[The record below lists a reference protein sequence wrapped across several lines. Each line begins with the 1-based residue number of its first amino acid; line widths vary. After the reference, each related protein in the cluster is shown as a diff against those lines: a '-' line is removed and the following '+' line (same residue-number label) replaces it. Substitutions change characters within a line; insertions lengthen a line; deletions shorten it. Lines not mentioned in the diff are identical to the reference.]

1 MWPISKPAFSAVSVF
16 CFGFLTTKHVG
27 SPLPDQGLDP
37 VWEGEVLTTGL
48 PGMSV
53 NKFLS
58 VHYCWA
64 EVQGYTADIQSFLIL
79 LDWNIMLTD

>member
-27 SPLPDQGLDP
+27 SSFPDQGLDP

-64 EVQGYTADIQSFLIL
+64 EVQGCTAGIQSFLIL
-79 LDWNIMLTD
+79 LDCNVMLTD